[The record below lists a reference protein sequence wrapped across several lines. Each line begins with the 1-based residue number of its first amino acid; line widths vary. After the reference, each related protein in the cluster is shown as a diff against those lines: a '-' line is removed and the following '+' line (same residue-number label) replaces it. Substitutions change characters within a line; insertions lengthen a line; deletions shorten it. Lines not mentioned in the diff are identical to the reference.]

1 LKTFAVRRVEAKRR
15 NARQVSQVIDSI
27 CGETET
33 VGFECPEGFLRCA
46 IISNS
51 YQSQPFLFEP
61 LNEYALS
68 IEKSTVL
75 SLTILLGL

>member
-51 YQSQPFLFEP
+51 YQSQPFVCDPAVGYGKFLG
-61 LNEYALS
+61 
-68 IEKSTVL
+68 KSTAEL
-75 SLTILLGL
+75 